1 MTFKVHVE
9 PNGSIHKLRVPLD
22 GNFQSSL
29 AKIQDCLLREDQDSG
44 VSPSSVLSN
53 YWRYDDLDGDRITV
67 SSQEDLKEMFNDQVK
82 TSKRNDRKKSEMF
95 SKTKYRW

>member
-9 PNGSIHKLRVPLD
+9 PSGSIHKLRIPLD
-22 GNFQSSL
+22 GDFQSSL
-29 AKIQDCLLREDQDSG
+29 SRIKDCLQREDQDSRD
-44 VSPSSVLSN
+44 SSSVVLPN

-82 TSKRNDRKKSEMF
+82 YFKEEKN
-95 SKTKYRW
+95 